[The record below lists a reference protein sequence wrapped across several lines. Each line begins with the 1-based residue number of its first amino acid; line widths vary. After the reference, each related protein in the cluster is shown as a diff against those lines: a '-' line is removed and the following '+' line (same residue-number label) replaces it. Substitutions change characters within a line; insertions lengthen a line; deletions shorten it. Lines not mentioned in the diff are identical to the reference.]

1 MVHVEKLFSK
11 TYGFGKVKEKE
22 EKLQY
27 KSAISCQRNSR
38 VTKINQSIYYY
49 EIL

>member
-11 TYGFGKVKEKE
+11 TYGFGKVKEKK

-27 KSAISCQRNSR
+27 KSAISCQRNSW

>member
-11 TYGFGKVKEKE
+11 TYGSGKILKEKK

-27 KSAISCQRNSR
+27 KSGILCQRNS
-38 VTKINQSIYYY
+38 
-49 EIL
+49 